1 MHLKLAIIVL
11 IIAESLYSVDFNE
24 YLEKYL
30 VDKQKLDH
38 IKVDFFIIQNLSIE
52 DEDLEEKWKELDELE
67 LSNHLIKI
75 KTEPTTFVTFPEGK
89 FSDEITLPPLK
100 FKIQPEQQSLSDEV
114 AEVTK
119 PDPFL
124 FEKIPFQKEMVEIE
138 NNLNRS
144 RDYRVIYYNSWYQP
158 VFKENETIPIFI
170 DAQKKDKKVHGEIK
184 IYKERFIHL
193 VSKLR
198 FSQKTK
204 EIDNTSRTQEI
215 KTFQSLIKDKNYTE
229 SKGFLNDNYW
239 VETIFNS
246 VKVNLKYIGDF
257 VYSYNEIN
265 SEEIIELPRF
275 KFVDLYEIDKDV
287 KLDVDELN
295 FIDHPYFSILIKVTE
310 QTK

>member
-11 IIAESLYSVDFNE
+11 FIAESLYSVDFNE

-124 FEKIPFQKEMVEIE
+124 YEKIPFQKEMVEIE

-184 IYKERFIHL
+184 IYKERFI
-193 VSKLR
+193 
-198 FSQKTK
+198 
-204 EIDNTSRTQEI
+204 
-215 KTFQSLIKDKNYTE
+215 
-229 SKGFLNDNYW
+229 
-239 VETIFNS
+239 
-246 VKVNLKYIGDF
+246 
-257 VYSYNEIN
+257 
-265 SEEIIELPRF
+265 
-275 KFVDLYEIDKDV
+275 
-287 KLDVDELN
+287 
-295 FIDHPYFSILIKVTE
+295 
-310 QTK
+310 